1 MYISLT
7 YLSNHLLVF
16 IHVALIS
23 RGEHKE
29 AYSHS
34 FRQWEF
40 LSALSATIGEKKS
53 SRQHASDI
61 LHSLKES
68 TSFINAYTYNPY
80 INNKNGGE
88 LPQTVDLGSVQM
100 YNEALQYVHFSSTN
114 DDIITT
120 DIIKRATE
128 RCSLAHSSYVALA
141 ELSDSYSELVNNSL
155 QSKTFKDMIRTSSSN
170 DTWRIRHHEFTFVDD
185 PYNPRFGMKTTRS
198 VSKERAV
205 LPHLEQLLIQ
215 FEGRVDLKHP
225 ELDIYLLE
233 GLKDDESTKDTTRS
247 SSKNDLH
254 KILARR
260 IACGASH
267 NIMAPKTRICIT
279 RTPLCAISSYI
290 LCNIA
295 LIQDHQTVLD
305 PFSGSG
311 ATLLA
316 SSLISPTV
324 KTVGIDIATED
335 MISRSQICE
344 DFTSR
349 GANPPLALLEGNV
362 MDIATRNKARE
373 AIGNDSFD
381 AIITDPPY
389 ERRETYTSGDTSGS
403 NSALNDLIDVM
414 AYDRKHGNPLLK
426 PDGKLVVFLP
436 CPKDADI
443 IDLLP
448 SKERLALAGL
458 KLVQKGEQR
467 LNDASRWI
475 LSFHSS

>member
-7 YLSNHLLVF
+7 YLSNHLLVL
-16 IHVALIS
+16 IHDALIS

-40 LSALSATIGEKKS
+40 LSALSATIAEKKS

-68 TSFINAYTYNPY
+68 TSFINTYTYNPY
-80 INNKNGGE
+80 INNNNGE
-88 LPQTVDLGSVQM
+88 LPSTIDLCQVNM

-114 DDIITT
+114 DNITT
-120 DIIKRATE
+120 DIIKRATK
-128 RCSLAHSSYVALA
+128 RCSLVHSSYIVI
-141 ELSDSYSELVNNSL
+141 SDGDSYSELVNNSL
-155 QSKTFKDMIRTSSSN
+155 QSKAFKDMIQTSSSN
-170 DTWRIRHHEFTFVDD
+170 DTWRIRHHEFAFVDD
-185 PYNPRFGMKTTRS
+185 QYNPRFGMKTTRS

-215 FEGRVDLKHP
+215 FKGRVDLKHP
-225 ELDIYLLE
+225 ELDMYLFE
-233 GLKDDESTKDTTRS
+233 GLSDNEATKDTTRRS
-247 SSKNDLH
+247 NIDLH

-267 NIMAPKTRICIT
+267 NIMAPKTRICLT

-295 LIQDHQTVLD
+295 LIQEHQTVLD
-305 PFSGSG
+305 PFCGSG
-311 ATLLA
+311 AILLA

-324 KTVGIDIATED
+324 KTVGIDIATEE

-344 DFTSR
+344 DFTTR
-349 GANPPLALLEGNV
+349 GANPPIALLEGNV
-362 MDIATRNKARE
+362 MDQATRDKARE

-381 AIITDPPY
+381 VIITDPPY
-389 ERRETYTSGDTSGS
+389 ERRETYTSGDGNEN

-414 AYDRKHGNPLLK
+414 AHDRKHGNPLLK
-426 PDGKLVVFLP
+426 PGGNLVVFLH
-436 CPKDADI
+436 CPKDADVQ
-443 IDLLP
+443 DLLP

>member
-1 MYISLT
+1 
-7 YLSNHLLVF
+7 
-16 IHVALIS
+16 
-23 RGEHKE
+23 
-29 AYSHS
+29 
-34 FRQWEF
+34 
-40 LSALSATIGEKKS
+40 
-53 SRQHASDI
+53 
-61 LHSLKES
+61 
-68 TSFINAYTYNPY
+68 
-80 INNKNGGE
+80 
-88 LPQTVDLGSVQM
+88 M
-100 YNEALQYVHFSSTN
+100 YNEALQYFHFSSTYDN
-114 DDIITT
+114 IITT

-128 RCSLAHSSYVALA
+128 RCSLVHSSYIVLA
-141 ELSDSYSELVNNSL
+141 EPGNSYSELVNNSL
-155 QSKTFKDMIRTSSSN
+155 QSKAFKDMIQTPSSN
-170 DTWRIRHHEFTFVDD
+170 TWRIRHHEFDFVDD
-185 PYNPRFGMKTTRS
+185 PHNPRFGMKTTRS

-205 LPHLEQLLIQ
+205 LPHLERLLIQ
-215 FEGRVDLKHP
+215 FEGRVDLKRP

-233 GLKDDESTKDTTRS
+233 GLSDDQSAKDTTRS
-247 SSKNDLH
+247 SGNDLH

-267 NIMAPKTRICIT
+267 NIMAPKTRICLT

-295 LIQDHQTVLD
+295 LIQEYQTVLD
-305 PFSGSG
+305 PFCGSS

-324 KTVGIDIATED
+324 KTVGIDIATEE

-349 GANPPLALLEGNV
+349 GANPPVALLEGNV
-362 MDIATRNKARE
+362 MDQSMRDKARE
-373 AIGNDSFD
+373 VIGDDSFD
-381 AIITDPPY
+381 VIITDPPY
-389 ERRETYTSGDTSGS
+389 ERRETYTSGDGNES

-414 AYDRKHGNPLLK
+414 AHDRKHGNPLLK
-426 PDGKLVVFLP
+426 PGGNLVVFLP
-436 CPKDADI
+436 CPKDADVE
-443 IDLLP
+443 DLLP

>member
-1 MYISLT
+1 MNT
-7 YLSNHLLVF
+7 F
-16 IHVALIS
+16 
-23 RGEHKE
+23 
-29 AYSHS
+29 
-34 FRQWEF
+34 
-40 LSALSATIGEKKS
+40 
-53 SRQHASDI
+53 
-61 LHSLKES
+61 
-68 TSFINAYTYNPY
+68 TYNPY
-80 INNKNGGE
+80 INNKKRE
-88 LPQTVDLGSVQM
+88 LPQTVDLGQVQM

-114 DDIITT
+114 VNITT

-128 RCSLAHSSYVALA
+128 RCSLVHSSYVVLA
-141 ELSDSYSELVNNSL
+141 DSDGDSFSELVNNSL
-155 QSKTFKDMIRTSSSN
+155 QTKAFKDMIQTSSSN
-170 DTWRIRHHEFTFVDD
+170 DTWRIRHHEFGFVDD
-185 PYNPRFGMKTTRS
+185 PHNPRFGMKTTRS

-205 LPHLEQLLIQ
+205 LHHLEQLLIQ

-247 SSKNDLH
+247 SRKNDLH

-295 LIQDHQTVLD
+295 LIQEHQTILD

-324 KTVGIDIATED
+324 KTVGIDIATEE
-335 MISRSQICE
+335 MISRSQMCE
-344 DFTSR
+344 DFTTR
-349 GANPPLALLEGNV
+349 GVQPPVTLLEGNV
-362 MDIATRNKARE
+362 MDNAIRDKARE

-381 AIITDPPY
+381 VIITDPPY
-389 ERRETYTSGDTSGS
+389 ERRETYTSGDGNES
-403 NSALNDLIDVM
+403 NLALNDLIDVM
-414 AYDRKHGNPLLK
+414 AHDRKHGNPLLK
-426 PDGKLVVFLP
+426 PGGKLVVFLP
-436 CPKDADI
+436 CPKDANVQ
-443 IDLLP
+443 DLLP
-448 SKERLALAGL
+448 SDERLDLAGL